1 MGGGSDD
8 SYAKEEAARQK
19 RIKEGTYKIENVFR
33 GFDEPFYQQRARAYT
48 EYGLPQ
54 VEDQYSKAA
63 EKLKYALARQYGT
76 TQTSEAAKRQAEL
89 TNQYM
94 QAKADVATKAQ
105 QYANQ
110 ARTGVEQERQN
121 LMSQLQTSADPAAA
135 ARMALTSS
143 ELLQKPTA
151 MDPIGTLFSNVTE
164 GLASANYP
172 YGLFD
177 NPQTSRYSVPGVA
190 TSPVRNIG

>member
-1 MGGGSDD
+1 
-8 SYAKEEAARQK
+8 
-19 RIKEGTYKIENVFR
+19 
-33 GFDEPFYQQRARAYT
+33 
-48 EYGLPQ
+48 
-54 VEDQYSKAA
+54 
-63 EKLKYALARQYGT
+63 
-76 TQTSEAAKRQAEL
+76 
-89 TNQYM
+89 
-94 QAKADVATKAQ
+94 VATKAQ